1 MVVSKLTLHGVE
13 SRELVVSGS
22 LVLLAS
28 LGFLRRSGSKRGSAC
43 FGKIWSFPAPPL
55 LDPSLGTERFA
66 HKGPDGPAQL
76 GILKELVPILLCHAQ
91 VWCSQ
96 ERQVL
101 CQSQKCPGSNASSL
115 IRWLFFLLLNRI
127 LAPG

>member
-22 LVLLAS
+22 LVLS

-43 FGKIWSFPAPPL
+43 FGEIWSFPAPLL
-55 LDPSLGTERFA
+55 LDPSPGNEQFA

-76 GILKELVPILLCHAQ
+76 GMLEELLPILLC
-91 VWCSQ
+91 
-96 ERQVL
+96 
-101 CQSQKCPGSNASSL
+101 
-115 IRWLFFLLLNRI
+115 
-127 LAPG
+127 